1 MLCHPYLFND
11 GTLVD
16 EWLNSKDLLITRHC
30 DFVDGIWHVAMG
42 VDYYSLADVS
52 CDPGSK
58 L

>member
-1 MLCHPYLFND
+1 MLRHLCLFND
-11 GTLVD
+11 ATLAD

-30 DFVDGIWHVAMG
+30 DFGDGIWHVAIG